1 MSLKY
6 IKDIHGINDIDI
18 IIPAA
23 GIGKRMKS
31 FGPKSLIQIKPN
43 LNILQNQLNIIKK
56 ILPVANIILICG
68 FESEILMNNSPNNL
82 IKIENE
88 RYENTNVVRSIGMG
102 LRACSKEVLIIYGDL
117 IFNEYALKAINF
129 NKSSILVGDN
139 IMNESEVGCI
149 LNKTNQIENMMYD
162 LPCKWG
168 QILFLKEKELSIF
181 KQICWNPNNYNMFGF
196 EAINLAINNG
206 ANFLACQNNK
216 AKVIDI
222 DSSKDLIRIQEII

>member
-6 IKDIHGINDIDI
+6 IKDINKLNDIDI
-18 IIPAA
+18 IIPSA

-31 FGPKSLIQIKPN
+31 FGPKSLIGIKPN
-43 LNILQNQLNIIKK
+43 LNILQHQINLIKK
-56 ILPVANIILICG
+56 ILPTSNIILICG
-68 FESEILMNNSPNNL
+68 FESQALMNNSPSNI

-88 RYENTNVVRSIGMG
+88 KYETTNVVRSIGMG

-117 IFNEYALKAINF
+117 VFNEFCLKTMNF
-129 NKSSILVGDN
+129 NKSSILVGN
-139 IMNESEVGCI
+139 SIMNESEVGCI
-149 LNKTNQIENMMYD
+149 FNKGNQVENMMYD

-168 QILFLKEKELSIF
+168 QMIFLKDKELSIF
-181 KQICWNPNNYNMFGF
+181 KEICWNPNNYNMFGF

-222 DSSKDLIRIQEII
+222 DSSKDLSRIPEII

>member
-6 IKDIHGINDIDI
+6 IKDINKLNDIDI
-18 IIPAA
+18 IIPSA

-31 FGPKSLIQIKPN
+31 FGPKSLIGIKPN
-43 LNILQNQLNIIKK
+43 LNILQNQINTIKK
-56 ILPVANIILICG
+56 VLPTSNIILVCG
-68 FESEILMNNSPNNL
+68 FESQILMNNSPSNI

-88 RYENTNVVRSIGMG
+88 KYETTNVVRSIGMG
-102 LRACSKEVLIIYGDL
+102 LRASSKEVLIIYGDL
-117 IFNEYALKAINF
+117 VFNEYCLKTINF
-129 NKSSILVGDN
+129 NRSSILVGDH

-149 LNKTNQIENMMYD
+149 FNKGNHIESMMYD

-168 QILFLKEKELSIF
+168 QMIFLKDKELSMF
-181 KQICWNPNNYNMFGF
+181 KEICWNPDNYNMFGF

-206 ANFLACQNNK
+206 ANFLACQNVK

-222 DSSKDLIRIQEII
+222 DNSKDLTRISEII